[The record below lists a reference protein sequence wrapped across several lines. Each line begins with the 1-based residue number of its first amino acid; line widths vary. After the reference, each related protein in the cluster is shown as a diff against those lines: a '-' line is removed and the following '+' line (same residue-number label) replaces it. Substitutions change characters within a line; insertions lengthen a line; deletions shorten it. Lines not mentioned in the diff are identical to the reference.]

1 MMSARRTPIH
11 KEQPMSEQP
20 TSQAPVMESGVG
32 AIGGLVG
39 LTPRAQQYLDETR
52 PWVRFISILTFVMA
66 GFMLLGGLGLLAFT
80 VLGGL
85 AARDR
90 LGIGALGGAI
100 GGGLLASVYVVMALV
115 YLAPG
120 TYLFRYAS
128 AIARLRATAS
138 GGALEDALKHQK
150 SFWRFVGIITVIS
163 FVLALVA
170 MVVGVVVAVIAAV
183 TAARS

>member
-1 MMSARRTPIH
+1 MSD
-11 KEQPMSEQP
+11 QP
-20 TSQAPVMESGVG
+20 TNQAPVTESGVE
-32 AIGGLVG
+32 ATGGMVG

-52 PWVRFISILTFVMA
+52 PWVRFIAILTFVMA

-85 AARDR
+85 AAGDR
-90 LGIGALGGAI
+90 AGFGALGGAV
-100 GGGLLASVYVVMALV
+100 GGGLLASMYVVMALV

-150 SFWRFVGIITVIS
+150 SFWRFVGILMVIS
-163 FVLALVA
+163 FVLAIVG

-183 TAARS
+183 MAARS